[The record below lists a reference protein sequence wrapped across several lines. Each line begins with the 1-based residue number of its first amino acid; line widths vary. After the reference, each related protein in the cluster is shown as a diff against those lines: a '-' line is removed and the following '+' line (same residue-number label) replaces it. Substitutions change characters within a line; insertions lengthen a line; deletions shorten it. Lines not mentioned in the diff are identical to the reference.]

1 MAYDFPL
8 PDIERAR
15 TIIDALGAMVVG
27 EPCPACSGH
36 GSRMRPDMCT
46 ATGRLVDCQVC
57 AGFGVVGG
65 VTQAQGEAIAALF
78 EGDKAL
84 FELLDERPGHWAIAG
99 SGPGRYTDSCG
110 REWHWKLRQARNT
123 CERFFE
129 RFEEDARR
137 HPRRSTEGSR

>member
-1 MAYDFPL
+1 MAHHYPL

-27 EPCPACSGH
+27 EPCPACSGQ
-36 GSRMRPDMCT
+36 GSITRPVKRT
-46 ATGRLVDCQVC
+46 ATRQLVDCQTC
-57 AGFGVVGG
+57 AGSGG
-65 VTQAQGEAIAALF
+65 VTQTQGETIAALF
-78 EGDKAL
+78 EGDRSV
-84 FELLDERPGHWAIAG
+84 FELLDERAGHWAIAG

-129 RFEEDARR
+129 RLEEDARSR
-137 HPRRSTEGSR
+137 APRSAEGSR

>member
-27 EPCPACSGH
+27 EPCPSCSGH
-36 GSRMRPDMCT
+36 CYRTHVDAR
-46 ATGRLVDCQVC
+46 TGARRLVDCGMC

-65 VTQAQGEAIAALF
+65 VTKTQGEAIAALF
-78 EGDKAL
+78 EGDKAI

-99 SGPGRYTDSCG
+99 SGPERYTDYCG

-129 RFEEDARR
+129 RLEEDACRR
-137 HPRRSTEGSR
+137 APHSAEGSR